1 MFVNLNIVDCGNV
14 DILIIMDESG
24 SVGLNYFNIMKMFV
38 WDVIWGLNLVF
49 FRFSV
54 IIYNSFLRKI
64 FGFCD
69 FDNLNVIMISIEY
82 I

>member
-38 WDVIWGLNLVF
+38 
-49 FRFSV
+49 
-54 IIYNSFLRKI
+54 
-64 FGFCD
+64 
-69 FDNLNVIMISIEY
+69 
-82 I
+82 